1 MPPTV
6 LSLPHCF
13 QRRHREVNYSWLAG
27 TVGSVGLVDRVG
39 KLVKNIIDTKHIID
53 MIDHM
58 TITQYIESIHND
70 SSIFDDIKCEVE
82 MSEELKPIVDDAM
95 KRIDNVRYANLETYF
110 NVLRDIIIELL
121 DSSNDEQY
129 DALMKHFKLDNYP

>member
-1 MPPTV
+1 
-6 LSLPHCF
+6 
-13 QRRHREVNYSWLAG
+13 
-27 TVGSVGLVDRVG
+27 
-39 KLVKNIIDTKHIID
+39 